1 MRHRRKPMKK
11 YIVSPLCSALI
22 IPGLGQIINQNLR
35 KGLSILSIVFVLFVT
50 GTIKLAFTIRSL
62 FQAAEITTLNSATV
76 VKRLQGEDFTLLWV
90 LVILF
95 GVVWL
100 YSVIDA
106 FLTAKKIEA
115 QGKGDDP

>member
-1 MRHRRKPMKK
+1 MKK
-11 YIVSPLCSALI
+11 YIVSPLCSAFI
-22 IPGLGQIINQNLR
+22 IPGFGQIINQNLK
-35 KGLSILSIVFVLFVT
+35 KGLCILSVVFVLFVA

-62 FQAAEITTLNSATV
+62 FQGAEITQLNSATLGE
-76 VKRLQGEDFTLLWV
+76 RLQGEDFTLLWV

-106 FLTAKKIEA
+106 FWS
-115 QGKGDDP
+115 GKRMESHGEGGDL